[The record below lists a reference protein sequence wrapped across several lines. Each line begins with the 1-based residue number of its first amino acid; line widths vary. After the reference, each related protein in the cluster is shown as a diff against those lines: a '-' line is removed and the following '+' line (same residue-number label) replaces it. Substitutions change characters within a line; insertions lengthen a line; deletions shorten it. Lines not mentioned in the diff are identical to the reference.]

1 MKMSVQYD
9 KHKNVKGINTWVK
22 HIIHAMPN
30 IVCGIWSCTST
41 LIILSLPQLFTSLW
55 RKLKHT
61 SIPEVQME
69 AKICQEKCRVKPFE
83 SGAALNTSNMGLE
96 KKNIKLRLTSEKR
109 QVRVREREKHRVK
122 HVSRVLQ
129 LSVIQDVSQQG
140 YDTLNWTRIKGR
152 EIFFFFLN
160 WERGETEHEQVNKAE
175 RKSEGAGG
183 PRGNCLHPLVLLC
196 FKKKCCKSAL

>member
-9 KHKNVKGINTWVK
+9 KHKNVKGINTSVK

-96 KKNIKLRLTSEKR
+96 KKI
-109 QVRVREREKHRVK
+109 
-122 HVSRVLQ
+122 
-129 LSVIQDVSQQG
+129 
-140 YDTLNWTRIKGR
+140 LN
-152 EIFFFFLN
+152 
-160 WERGETEHEQVNKAE
+160 
-175 RKSEGAGG
+175 
-183 PRGNCLHPLVLLC
+183 
-196 FKKKCCKSAL
+196 